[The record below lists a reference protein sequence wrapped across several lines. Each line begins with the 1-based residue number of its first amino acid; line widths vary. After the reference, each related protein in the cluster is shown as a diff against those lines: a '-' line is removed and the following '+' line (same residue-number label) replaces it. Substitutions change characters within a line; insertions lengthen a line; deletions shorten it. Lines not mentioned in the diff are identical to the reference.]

1 MPQNPMTPGS
11 SRTPRDHITA
21 VVAAHGALTTAVA
34 DASRLMTANAHGKY
48 AVHLD
53 AHRAELNVAIGELA
67 LWLDSF
73 GDWEPVDVGEGIH
86 PRATGPSPIYT
97 SYEAE
102 LRTARETLKARRKDL
117 LGEMATAR
125 SALQRA
131 GLPGEEITA
140 YRRVVRLWAG
150 EAIDVVAAVHR
161 LTLAD
166 HYIRHLGRLHGD
178 EALHRD
184 GAEVLRRWMR
194 ELEQVDREGEL
205 ELAETCGYRELVER
219 YRAEAV

>member
-1 MPQNPMTPGS
+1 MTTGS
-11 SRTPRDHITA
+11 SESPRDHITA
-21 VVAAHGALTTAVA
+21 VVAAHGALTNAVA
-34 DASRLMTANAHGKY
+34 EASRLMTANGHGKY

-53 AHRAELNVAIGELA
+53 GHRAELNVAVGELA

-73 GDWEPVDVGEGIH
+73 GDWEPVDVGEGIRS
-86 PRATGPSPIYT
+86 PATGRSPIDT
-97 SYEAE
+97 TYEAQ
-102 LRTARETLKARRKDL
+102 LRTARETLKARRRDL
-117 LGEMATAR
+117 LGQMATAR
-125 SALQRA
+125 AALYRA
-131 GLPGEEITA
+131 GLPAEEITA

-166 HYIRHLGRLHGD
+166 RYIRHLGRLHDD

-184 GAEVLRRWMR
+184 GAELLRRWMH

-205 ELAETCGYRELVER
+205 ALAETCGYRELVER